1 MKNNEEDYEKKY
13 KDALKRVKAMIDVA
27 DNQKDAYNC
36 AVTIFPELRLSVD
49 EITVRE
55 LLCHLQE
62 AQLYN
67 KITNEQCSR
76 FYDWIQRQRS
86 MFDKI
91 AWHDINENIGIEGG
105 REILCEWHDE
115 YERFVFHDIVYYHPD
130 TNTFDCVDRK
140 ISNVTKWI
148 YLDELLPII
157 KDKNYETDK

>member
-13 KDALKRVKAMIDVA
+13 KDALEIAKRI
-27 DNQKDAYNC
+27 QKTTPIEDASGIL
-36 AVTIFPELRLSVD
+36 AKVFPELRLSAD

-76 FYDWIQRQRS
+76 FYDWIQRQRN

-91 AWHDINENIGIEGG
+91 AWHDINEHIDIEGG
-105 REILCEWHDE
+105 REILCEWPDE
-115 YERFVFHDIVYYHPD
+115 YERFVFHDIVYYHPE
-130 TNTFDCVDRK
+130 TNTFNCVDRD
-140 ISNVTKWI
+140 IHNVTKWI

-157 KDKNYETDK
+157 KDNHDNNQ